1 MKMLKLRIDQL
12 KDDRNGEGQEQHH
25 ISARLVAYGG
35 MVKGRKKQHD
45 KKIRHEL
52 EKRGKAE
59 RQVVQVIAVLGEEEE
74 TEDPAIRN
82 FRMGETVYSLRTDP
96 LAGDDAAKLIWG
108 TTGVILEGREYSV
121 YDR

>member
-1 MKMLKLRIDQL
+1 MGLKLRIDQI
-12 KDDRNGEGQEQHH
+12 KDDRNGEQQETHK

-59 RQVVQVIAVLGEEEE
+59 RQVVQVIAVLGIEEE

-121 YDR
+121 YDK